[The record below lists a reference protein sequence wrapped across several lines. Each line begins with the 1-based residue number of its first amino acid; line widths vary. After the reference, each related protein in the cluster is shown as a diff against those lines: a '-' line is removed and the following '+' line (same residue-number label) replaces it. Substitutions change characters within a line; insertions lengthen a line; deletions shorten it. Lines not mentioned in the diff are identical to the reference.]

1 VNFRVAFDL
10 DGTLADMQSVLH
22 REAEALFGA
31 KAARRVAPV
40 DGSIGDPPLAAAVDA
55 LPLTSRQMQRLW
67 RHVERTEDFWTTLPE
82 TEEGIVR
89 RIAETAEARRWDVLF
104 ITTRPTTNGDT
115 TQRQSQR
122 WLDLHGF
129 PFPSVYIV
137 QRSRGKLAD
146 ALQLDAVVDDRV
158 ENCMDVAM
166 DSKAAPVLVWP
177 GGDLQPAPS
186 VALSLGVRAVSSP
199 SEALALLERLDR
211 DRSPG
216 VVGSVR
222 RMLGGK
228 RSR

>member
-1 VNFRVAFDL
+1 MNFRVAFDL
-10 DGTLADMQSVLH
+10 DGTIADMQSVLR

-31 KAARRVAPV
+31 EAVRGVAPV
-40 DGSIGDPPLAAAVDA
+40 NGSIGDPALASEVDA

-67 RHVERTEDFWTTLPE
+67 RHVKRIEDFWTTLPE
-82 TEEGIVR
+82 TEEGIVK
-89 RIAETAEARRWDVLF
+89 RIAETAETRRWDVLF
-104 ITTRPTTNGDT
+104 ITTRPATDGDT

-122 WLDLHGF
+122 WLAEHGF
-129 PFPSVYIV
+129 PLPSVYVV
-137 QRSRGKLAD
+137 QRSRGKLAE
-146 ALQLDAVVDDRV
+146 ALQLDAVVDDRA

-177 GGDLQPAPS
+177 GGDLKPAPS

-228 RSR
+228 RPR